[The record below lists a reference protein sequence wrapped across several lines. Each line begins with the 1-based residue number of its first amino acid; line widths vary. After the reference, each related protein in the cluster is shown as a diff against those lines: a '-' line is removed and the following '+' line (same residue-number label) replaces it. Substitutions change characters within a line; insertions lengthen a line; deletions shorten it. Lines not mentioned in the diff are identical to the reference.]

1 MEEEKIKLGNSKQ
14 IIDEANIFFIEE
26 LMVINKM
33 KTIKLNLE
41 LKEIF

>member
-1 MEEEKIKLGNSKQ
+1 MEEEQTKLGNSKR

>member
-1 MEEEKIKLGNSKQ
+1 MEEKKITLGNSKR

-33 KTIKLNLE
+33 KPIKLNLE